1 MCQAQPNQGSG
12 IFLQEQI
19 SYTPELFL
27 CDDRTPGEQKIKY
40 MKTTMKKKVLIPILA
55 ISILLVGS
63 GFVKSDFFEIAKQIE
78 IFTTLFKELNMNY
91 VDETNPA
98 ELMDT
103 AIKNMLDDL
112 DPYTKFLNEQDV
124 EEYRIN
130 NAGEYSGIGATVR
143 SYKDKLLI
151 IEPYKDYPA
160 DKAGLKAGDEVIKI
174 GEISVSDFDDNA
186 SELLK
191 GANNTSVAVTYKRQG
206 ETKTTTITRG
216 AVEVDAV
223 PFYNMVDDKTGYIV
237 LAKFNEKASGQTK
250 DALLDLKGKGA
261 EKIILD
267 LRGNPGGL
275 LSEAINVTNL
285 FVDKDELIVT
295 TKSKVKKFNREYKTK
310 NRAVDTEIPLVVLVN
325 GSSASASEIVSGS
338 LQDLDRAVVMGARSF
353 GKGLVQRP
361 MKLTYGTQLKV
372 TISRYFTPSGR
383 CIQSLDYWNRD
394 ENNNAVRNTD
404 FNEFKT
410 RNGRPVQDGGGVLPD
425 IEITAVQ
432 ANPLTTALLNNNVIF
447 DYATDYY
454 YNNPLQDLGSFDFN
468 DSDFRKFKVFVSASD
483 FSFETKTEKVLK
495 DAMTNREEVIFNE
508 TIEMDFKTLL
518 KDIENSK
525 TTALETHQ
533 KEIQSKLE
541 DEIVKRYFYREGL
554 YNYYLKNDD
563 AILAAT
569 ELLGNSSKY
578 DDILK

>member
-1 MCQAQPNQGSG
+1 MNK
-12 IFLQEQI
+12 L
-19 SYTPELFL
+19 L
-27 CDDRTPGEQKIKY
+27 
-40 MKTTMKKKVLIPILA
+40 KKKVLIPVFAVVFLV
-55 ISILLVGS
+55 VGS
-63 GFVKSDFFEIAKQIE
+63 SFKSDFFEIAKQIE

-103 AIKNMLDDL
+103 AIKNMLDEL

-124 EEYRIN
+124 EAYKIN
-130 NAGEYSGIGATVR
+130 NAGEYSGIGSTVR
-143 SYKDKLLI
+143 SYKDKLVI

-160 DKAGLKAGDEVIKI
+160 DKAGLKAGDEIIKI
-174 GEISVSDFDDNA
+174 GDIKVSDFDDNA

-191 GANNTSVAVTYKRQG
+191 GANNTAVEITYKRQG
-206 ETKTTTITRG
+206 ETKTTTITRA

-223 PFYNMVDDKTGYIV
+223 PFYKMVDDKTGYIV
-237 LAKFNEKASGQTK
+237 LAKFNAKASDQTK
-250 DALLDLKGKGA
+250 EALVDLKGQGA

-285 FVDKDELIVT
+285 FVKKGELIVT

-310 NRAVDTEIPLVVLVN
+310 NKAVDTEIPLVVLVN

-338 LQDLDRAVVMGARSF
+338 LQDLDRAVVIGARSF

-361 MKLTYGTQLKV
+361 LKLTYGTQLKV

-394 ENNNAVRNTD
+394 KDNNAVRNTT

-410 RNGRPVQDGGGVLPD
+410 RNGRKVQDGGGVLPD
-425 IEITAVQ
+425 IEVTAAK
-432 ANPLTTALLNNNVIF
+432 ANSLTTALLNNSVIF
-447 DYATDYY
+447 DFATDYY
-454 YNNPLQDLGSFDFN
+454 YKNQLDNIGNFKFSNTDFQSFKN
-468 DSDFRKFKVFVSASD
+468 YVSNSN
-483 FSFETKTEKVLK
+483 FSFETQTEKAIK
-495 DAMTNREEVIFNE
+495 EAMSNKEEVIFNSTVE
-508 TIEMDFKTLL
+508 NEFKNLLLTIDK
-518 KDIENSK
+518 SK
-525 TTALETHQ
+525 TEALETHK
-533 KEIQSKLE
+533 KEIQSKLK

-554 YNYYLKNDD
+554 YEYYLKNDD

-578 DDILK
+578 GGILN

>member
-1 MCQAQPNQGSG
+1 
-12 IFLQEQI
+12 
-19 SYTPELFL
+19 
-27 CDDRTPGEQKIKY
+27 
-40 MKTTMKKKVLIPILA
+40 MKNTLNKKVLIPAFAILV
-55 ISILLVGS
+55 LVS
-63 GFVKSDFFEIAKQIE
+63 ASSFKSDFFEIAKQIE

-124 EEYRIN
+124 EAYKIN
-130 NAGEYSGIGATVR
+130 NAGEYSGIGSTVR
-143 SYKDKLLI
+143 TYSDKLVI
-151 IEPYKDYPA
+151 IEPYKGYPA
-160 DKAGLKAGDEVIKI
+160 DKAGLKAGDEIIKI
-174 GEISVSDFDDNA
+174 GDINVADFDDNA

-191 GANNTSVAVTYKRQG
+191 GANNTSVTVTFRRQG
-206 ETKTTTITRG
+206 EIKTTTITRAG
-216 AVEVDAV
+216 VEVDAV
-223 PFYNMVDDKTGYIV
+223 PFYHMVDDKTGFIV
-237 LAKFNEKASGQTK
+237 LAKFNAKASSQTK
-250 DALLDLKGKGA
+250 AALIDLKGQGA

-285 FVDKDELIVT
+285 FIEKGELIVT
-295 TKSKVKKFNREYKTK
+295 TKSKVKKFNRAYKTK
-310 NRAVDTEIPLVVLVN
+310 NKAVDTEIPLVVLVN

-361 MKLTYGTQLKV
+361 LRLTYGTQLKV

-394 ENNNAVRNTD
+394 EDNKAVKNTT

-410 RNGRPVQDGGGVLPD
+410 RNGRKVQDGGGVLPD
-425 IEITAVQ
+425 IEIEAVK
-432 ANPLTTALLNNNVIF
+432 ANPLTTALLNNHVIF
-447 DYATDYY
+447 DFATQYY
-454 YNNPLQDLGSFDFN
+454 YKNSIENIEAFNFSNADFEN
-468 DSDFRKFKVFVSASD
+468 FKNYVTNSD

-495 DAMTNREEVIFNE
+495 EAMTNREEVIFNDA
-508 TIEMDFKTLL
+508 IENDFKTLL
-518 KDIENSK
+518 LDIAKSK
-525 TTALETHQ
+525 TAALETHRN
-533 KEIQSKLE
+533 EIQSKLE

-554 YNYYLKNDD
+554 FEYYLQNDD
-563 AILAAT
+563 AILAAQ
-569 ELLGNSSKY
+569 ELLANTSKY
-578 DDILK
+578 TDILK

>member
-1 MCQAQPNQGSG
+1 MNK
-12 IFLQEQI
+12 L
-19 SYTPELFL
+19 L
-27 CDDRTPGEQKIKY
+27 
-40 MKTTMKKKVLIPILA
+40 KKKIIIPVFAIGIL
-55 ISILLVGS
+55 VTGS
-63 GFVKSDFFEIAKQIE
+63 SFKGDFFEIAKQIE

-103 AIKNMLDDL
+103 AIKNMLDEL

-124 EEYRIN
+124 EAYKIN

-143 SYKDKLLI
+143 SYKDKLVI

-160 DKAGLKAGDEVIKI
+160 DKAGLKAGDQIIKI
-174 GEISVSDFDDNA
+174 GDINIADFDDNG

-191 GANNTSVAVTYKRQG
+191 GANNSSVEVTYKRQG
-206 ETKTTTITRG
+206 ETKTTKITRAG
-216 AVEVDAV
+216 VEVDAV
-223 PFYNMVDDKTGYIV
+223 PFYKMVDVKTGYIV
-237 LAKFNEKASGQTK
+237 LAKFNAKASGQTK
-250 DALLDLKGKGA
+250 AALIDLQGKGA

-285 FVDKDELIVT
+285 FIDKGELIVT

-310 NRAVDTEIPLVVLVN
+310 NKPVDTEIPLVVLVD

-361 MKLTYGTQLKV
+361 LRLTYGTQLKV

-394 ENNNAVRNTD
+394 ENNNAVRNTT

-410 RNGRPVQDGGGVLPD
+410 RNGRKVEDGGGVLPD
-425 IEITAVQ
+425 IEIEAVK

-447 DYATDYY
+447 DFATNYY
-454 YNNPLQDLGSFDFN
+454 YKNQLADVNTFKFSDADFQN
-468 DSDFRKFKVFVSASD
+468 FKTFVSQSD
-483 FSFETKTEKVLK
+483 FSFETKTEKTIK
-495 DAMTNREEVIFNE
+495 EAMTNKEDVIFNSAVE
-508 TIEMDFKTLL
+508 EDFKTLL
-518 KDIENSK
+518 LDIEKSK
-525 TTALETHQ
+525 TTALDTHQ
-533 KEIQSKLE
+533 KEIQSKLK

-554 YNYYLKNDD
+554 YEYYLQNDD

-569 ELLGNSSKY
+569 ELLGNTSKY
-578 DDILK
+578 EGILK

>member
-1 MCQAQPNQGSG
+1 M
-12 IFLQEQI
+12 F
-19 SYTPELFL
+19 
-27 CDDRTPGEQKIKY
+27 
-40 MKTTMKKKVLIPILA
+40 KKKVIIPTFAVIILV
-55 ISILLVGS
+55 VGS
-63 GFVKSDFFEIAKQIE
+63 SFKSDFFEIAKQIE

-103 AIKNMLDDL
+103 AIKNMLNDL

-124 EEYRIN
+124 EAYKIN
-130 NAGEYSGIGATVR
+130 NAGEYSGIGSTVR
-143 SYKDKLLI
+143 SFKDKLVI
-151 IEPYKDYPA
+151 IEPYKGYPA
-160 DKAGLKAGDEVIKI
+160 DKAGLKAGDEIIKI
-174 GEISVSDFDDNA
+174 GDVNVSDFDDNA

-191 GANNTSVAVTYKRQG
+191 GANNTAVEVTYKRQG
-206 ETKTTTITRG
+206 EVKTTRITRG

-223 PFYNMVDDKTGYIV
+223 PFYKMIDDKTGYIV
-237 LAKFNEKASGQTK
+237 LAKFNAKASSQTK
-250 DALLDLKGKGA
+250 AALIDLQGKGA
-261 EKIILD
+261 QSIILD

-275 LSEAINVTNL
+275 LSEAIEVTNL
-285 FVDKDELIVT
+285 FIDKGELIVT

-310 NRAVDTEIPLVVLVN
+310 NKPVDTEIPLVILVN
-325 GSSASASEIVSGS
+325 GSSASASEIVSGG
-338 LQDLDRAVVMGARSF
+338 LQDLDRAVIMGARSF

-361 MKLTYGTQLKV
+361 LRLTYGTQLKV

-394 ENNNAVRNTD
+394 ENNKAVRNTT

-410 RNGRPVQDGGGVLPD
+410 RNGRKVEDGGGVLPE
-425 IEITAVQ
+425 IEIEAVQ

-454 YNNPLQDLGSFDFN
+454 YKNQLSDINNFKFTTADFQD
-468 DSDFRKFKVFVSASD
+468 FKTFVAQSG
-483 FSFETKTEKVLK
+483 FSFETKTEKAIK
-495 DAMTNREEVIFNE
+495 EAMSNKEDAIFNSAVAQ
-508 TIEMDFKTLL
+508 DFKTLL
-518 KDIENSK
+518 LDIEKSK
-525 TTALETHQ
+525 IAALENHQ

-554 YNYYLKNDD
+554 YDYYLKNDD

-569 ELLGNSSKY
+569 ELLGNTKKY
-578 DDILK
+578 EEILK